1 MAACDVEP
9 ELLPV
14 VEGLSSKGN
23 CLFSGVISLLDSGS
37 REGVAEFSRATAP
50 ISQELGGQ
58 VECMAALGK
67 LSESLSAKVSLGAR
81 ASWEPA
87 NELATSLNSPE
98 ESAVERGSPDD

>member
-1 MAACDVEP
+1 MAASDVEP

-14 VEGLSSKGN
+14 VEGFSSKEK
-23 CLFSGVISLLDSGS
+23 CLFSGVNSLLDSGS
-37 REGVAEFSRATAP
+37 REGAAEFSRATAL
-50 ISQELGGQ
+50 ISQEVGGQ

-81 ASWEPA
+81 ASREPA

-98 ESAVERGSPDD
+98 GSAAERGSPDD